1 MATLCGCIA
10 AWGALPPSVDQV
22 PSQHFA
28 DAAATQLGRLSEQ
41 AAAARVGLSGVR
53 ILDGGLDAFT
63 ERIALIDAAQRSID
77 AQYYIWNSDLTG
89 QYMAHAIY
97 AAAERGVRV
106 RLLLD
111 DINVAGRDATIA
123 ALDAH
128 RNVEIRIYNP
138 FPQRDGAR
146 KMLDLVTDFSR
157 LNRRMHN
164 KSFTVDGAVT
174 IVGGRNIGDEYFD
187 VNPELVFR
195 DRDVEVV
202 GPIVDQ
208 VGTMFDAFW
217 NSELTYPIAAL
228 SSKRLTDEET
238 AKQLDDARR
247 TGATLREMKIELPD
261 DAQGALHAVERSQ
274 ARMVWAPARLVYD
287 SPPRSDAVAE
297 TSNVQV
303 TARAFGQLAQA
314 AQHEIIIESA
324 YLVLDDPSLSVIQD
338 IRARGVSIRALTNSL
353 SSNDVTANHAAY
365 ARRREPIVASGI
377 DVYELRPDAASCR
390 ALVGVG
396 ECSLERIF
404 GLHAKSFV
412 FDDATLY
419 VGSMNLNMRSAYLN
433 AESALIIESPELAR
447 QVADAITLNMQPD
460 NSWHVT
466 LQNGELTWTTER
478 DGAVVTMHREPDT
491 PWWRRTQSGFIAMLP
506 LEKYL

>member
-1 MATLCGCIA
+1 MNKLR
-10 AWGALPPSVDQV
+10 
-22 PSQHFA
+22 QHMP
-28 DAAATQLGRLSEQ
+28 
-41 AAAARVGLSGVR
+41 GLSGVR
-53 ILDGGLDAFT
+53 ILDGGVDAFT

-187 VNPELVFR
+187 VNPGLVFR
-195 DRDVEVV
+195 DRDVEVI

-228 SSKRLTDEET
+228 SSKRLSDAET
-238 AKQLDDARR
+238 AEA
-247 TGATLREMKIELPD
+247 
-261 DAQGALHAVERSQ
+261 
-274 ARMVWAPARLVYD
+274 
-287 SPPRSDAVAE
+287 
-297 TSNVQV
+297 
-303 TARAFGQLAQA
+303 
-314 AQHEIIIESA
+314 
-324 YLVLDDPSLSVIQD
+324 
-338 IRARGVSIRALTNSL
+338 
-353 SSNDVTANHAAY
+353 
-365 ARRREPIVASGI
+365 ARRRAQDRRNVAR
-377 DVYELRPDAASCR
+377 DEDRPARGRSR
-390 ALVGVG
+390 VRFALFEAFEGAHGVG
-396 ECSLERIF
+396 AGAARLRLATARRRRCRDVERP
-404 GLHAKSFV
+404 G
-412 FDDATLY
+412 
-419 VGSMNLNMRSAYLN
+419 
-433 AESALIIESPELAR
+433 
-447 QVADAITLNMQPD
+447 
-460 NSWHVT
+460 
-466 LQNGELTWTTER
+466 
-478 DGAVVTMHREPDT
+478 
-491 PWWRRTQSGFIAMLP
+491 
-506 LEKYL
+506 